1 MICFDVKAC
10 DITIYVQFI
19 TSFHHNKPNP
29 HIITWLKNRNTWC
42 ISLCNLLLTKR
53 AHLFVGYV
61 KVLKQNNE
69 QENMKFGQLLGEFTY
84 INLKMGSLIVWILSE
99 AIDYLN
105 ELKVKEYERK
115 TNSNLFQLP
124 LRDIIYMFSL
134 QRVLFILGFFFL
146 CRMQNML
153 KRESCWVV
161 SSPLQRHN
169 FCQIKHSLYNTILKQ
184 TIFMIKKP
192 LCSMSLHTKTLKRPS
207 K

>member
-1 MICFDVKAC
+1 M
-10 DITIYVQFI
+10 
-19 TSFHHNKPNP
+19 
-29 HIITWLKNRNTWC
+29 
-42 ISLCNLLLTKR
+42 
-53 AHLFVGYV
+53 FVGYV

-115 TNSNLFQLP
+115 TKPVSTTIE
-124 LRDIIYMFSL
+124 RYHIY
-134 QRVLFILGFFFL
+134 VFIAKSFVYSRLFFL

-153 KRESCWVV
+153 IRENCWVV

-192 LCSMSLHTKTLKRPS
+192 LCSIMNCVCLCIWRLYKDLQNKINLNCNYD
-207 K
+207 

>member
-115 TNSNLFQLP
+115 TKPVSTTIE
-124 LRDIIYMFSL
+124 RYHMFSL
-134 QRVLFILGFFFL
+134 QRVLFILGFFFFVE
-146 CRMQNML
+146 C
-153 KRESCWVV
+153 KIC
-161 SSPLQRHN
+161 
-169 FCQIKHSLYNTILKQ
+169 
-184 TIFMIKKP
+184 
-192 LCSMSLHTKTLKRPS
+192 
-207 K
+207 